1 MNVTV
6 TTLCENTAGEPGFM
20 AEWGLSILV
29 QAGGV
34 TVLFDTGLTSA
45 AVRNADKLGVDLRT
59 VDTIVL
65 SHAHADHTGGLREVL
80 RRTGEVEVVAH
91 PGIWDLKCKRRSAE
105 EKAEYNGTPFAREE
119 LEKAAKFTLTKEP
132 LYLSE
137 NLLTTGEVQ
146 VTTDFETIEPYF
158 YLKQGG
164 DLQPDPFAD
173 DLAFILKTEKGLVVI
188 LGCAHRG
195 MINTLRH
202 ARILT
207 GDERVYAVIGGTH
220 LYPKTDEQIGK
231 TIESLKEIDVQRIGV
246 SHCTGFHASMRL
258 AQAFGDAFFHNNAG
272 TIFTLD
278 SI

>member
-1 MNVTV
+1 
-6 TTLCENTAGEPGFM
+6 M

-29 QAGGV
+29 QAGGA
-34 TVLFDTGLTSA
+34 TVLFDTGLNSA
-45 AVRNADKLGVDLRT
+45 VVRNADKLGVDLRA

-80 RRTGEVEVVAH
+80 KRTGEVEVVAH

-105 EKAEYNGTPFAREE
+105 ERAEYNGIPFAREE
-119 LEKAAKFTLTKEP
+119 LEKVAKFRLTREP
-132 LYLSE
+132 VYISE
-137 NLLTTGEVQ
+137 NILTTGEVP

-158 YLKQGG
+158 FLKQMNT
-164 DLQPDPFAD
+164 LQHDPFAD
-173 DLAFILKTEKGLVVI
+173 DLALILKTEKGLVVI

-195 MINTLRH
+195 MINTIRH
-202 ARILT
+202 ARTLT

-231 TIESLKEIDVQRIGV
+231 TIESLKEIGVQRIGV

-258 AQAFGDAFFHNNAG
+258 AQAFGDAFFQNNAG
-272 TIFTLD
+272 TQYTPD

>member
-1 MNVTV
+1 MNVTL

-34 TVLFDTGLTSA
+34 NVLFDTGRDFA
-45 AVRNADKLGVDLRT
+45 AVQNADKLGVNLRA
-59 VDTIVL
+59 VDKIVL

-80 RRTGEVEVVAH
+80 RRTGEVDVVAH
-91 PGIWDLKCKRRSAE
+91 PGIWDLKYKRRSAE
-105 EKAEYNGTPFAREE
+105 EKAEYNGIPFAREE
-119 LEKAAKFTLTKEP
+119 LEKFARFNLTKEP
-132 LYLSE
+132 IYISE
-137 NLLTTGEVQ
+137 NILTTGEVP
-146 VTTDFETIEPYF
+146 VTTDFETIEPHF
-158 YLKQGG
+158 YLKQMGTF
-164 DLQPDPFAD
+164 QHDPFAD
-173 DLAFILKTEKGLVVI
+173 DLALILKTEKGLVVI

-231 TIESLKEIDVQRIGV
+231 TIESLKEIGVKRIGV

-258 AQAFGDAFFHNNAG
+258 AQAFGDAFFQNNAG
-272 TIFTLD
+272 TTYTLD
-278 SI
+278 SS